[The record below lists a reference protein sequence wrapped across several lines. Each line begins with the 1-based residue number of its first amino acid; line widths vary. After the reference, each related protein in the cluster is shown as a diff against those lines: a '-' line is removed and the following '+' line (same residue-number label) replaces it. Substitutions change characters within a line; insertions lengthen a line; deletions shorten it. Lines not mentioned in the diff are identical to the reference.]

1 MNNPLDRFSEIF
13 SENAH
18 LDSAVIAPH
27 IERLKELDKVLPTS
41 STFLMLTNTLE
52 QRYEYFTKNI
62 ELGMGITRE
71 KLYKEGIKLFLEMIH
86 PEEVELWLAM
96 VKEMTA
102 FIAENIK
109 VEDRTRLDIQYNY
122 RIKVPKEGK
131 YLNVIENQIPVHYT
145 DEGQIA
151 LCFGQVT
158 LIGHDEELPIRGKIR
173 ILNQKNQ
180 YETLFLKNYSKE
192 IYLDTLTN
200 RENDIVRL
208 LAMNNT
214 SKEIGDK
221 LCISHQTVDKHRKNI
236 LKKLGL
242 NSTRDL
248 VSKLEYTVLI

>member
-1 MNNPLDRFSEIF
+1 MKNPLDRFTEIF
-13 SENAH
+13 SENTH
-18 LDSAVIAPH
+18 LDSKVIAPH

-41 STFLMLTNTLE
+41 STFLMLTNTIE

-62 ELGMGITRE
+62 ELGMGVTRDQ
-71 KLYKEGIKLFLEMIH
+71 LYKDGIKLFLEMIH
-86 PEEVELWLAM
+86 PEEVELWLGM
-96 VKEMTA
+96 IQEMTTY
-102 FIAENIK
+102 IAENIK
-109 VEDRTRLDIQYNY
+109 IEDRTRLDIQYNY
-122 RIKVPKEGK
+122 RIKVPKEGR

-145 DEGQIA
+145 AEGQIA

-173 ILNQKNQ
+173 MLNKNNQ
-180 YETLFLKNYSKE
+180 YETIFIKNYSKE
-192 IYLDTLTN
+192 IFLDALTN

-214 SKEIGDK
+214 SKEIGNK